1 MNKIFRQGDVLIMRI
16 DEMPQGAVKAKP
28 QTRVTLARGEVTGHA
43 HVLCADGAAIL
54 PYTVQDRTD
63 ELFFELMDDAFIQH
77 EEHAAIAL
85 PAGMYRVVRQREYT
99 PQEIRRVAD

>member
-1 MNKIFRQGDVLIMRI
+1 MNKIFRQGDVLIMQI

-43 HVLCADGAAIL
+43 HVLCADVAAIL
-54 PYTVQDRTD
+54 PYIVQDRTD
-63 ELFFELMDDAFIQH
+63 ELFFELMTDAFVLH
-77 EEHAAIAL
+77 EEHAPVAL
-85 PAGMYRVVRQREYT
+85 AAGTYRVIRQREYT

>member
-1 MNKIFRQGDVLIMRI
+1 MNNSFRQGDVLIMRI

-28 QTRVTLARGEVTGHA
+28 QTRVTLAHGEVTGHA

-63 ELFFELMDDAFIQH
+63 ELFFELMTDAFVRH
-77 EEHAAIAL
+77 EEHAPVAL
-85 PAGMYRVVRQREYT
+85 AAGTYRVILQREYT